1 MLMISFISSAMPR
14 FMTDPTALTE
24 TATFLSDIRYN
35 LTDAKDKERMDTYR
49 EGIQDVKYTEN
60 KLDQFYQLLNLSRT
74 EKDGQTLISMITTC
88 MLQKTWHIVKQ
99 EVVDVYALSPDTVYQ
114 QFLAFSFGLNINFDI
129 IYWAFDDA

>member
-88 MLQKTWHIVKQ
+88 ML
-99 EVVDVYALSPDTVYQ
+99 
-114 QFLAFSFGLNINFDI
+114 
-129 IYWAFDDA
+129 